1 VIRKLGFASATT
13 NPSNQLMVLRSSRSS
28 TTAVAMYAPPQKD
41 ADGWK
46 ESARKQD
53 SDQLV
58 KRIFIHV
65 ADGT

>member
-1 VIRKLGFASATT
+1 L
-13 NPSNQLMVLRSSRSS
+13 P
-28 TTAVAMYAPPQKD
+28 YAPPQKD
-41 ADGWK
+41 ADGWE